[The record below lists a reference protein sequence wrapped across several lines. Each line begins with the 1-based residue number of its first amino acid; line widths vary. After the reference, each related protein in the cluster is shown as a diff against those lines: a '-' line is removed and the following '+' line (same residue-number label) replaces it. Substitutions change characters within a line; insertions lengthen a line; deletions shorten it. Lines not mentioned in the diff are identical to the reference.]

1 MRLLSALVIFLL
13 CALSTRALG
22 VDLTLQ
28 EAKLDVLGADLEGA
42 AAMYASW
49 LDANASSA
57 EAPVIFNRYFSL
69 EQNLPSLLEAGKKLL
84 GAAQKGPFVSET
96 MARIAWLF
104 EVAGKPED
112 ARDAYLSAF
121 AHGEPSALE
130 SAFLISLEMNDM
142 NALQSALAEMKDAAG
157 ESRELLGACLA
168 FQQGDVGTAEAAFI
182 RISSSTTNQSVALKA
197 LWMSYE
203 AALRTG
209 DSAGRLQ
216 AVKLLGQRFPHSPEY
231 AIVASEASATAQK
244 ASPGVTRLALPGG
257 FLIEAP
263 AGGQPVSSGQPAQ
276 PAGPVQAAQGAPDQ
290 KLPATSDA
298 TDGKAPTPP
307 ASPAQHGSPST
318 LQRSLCVQAGSFQ
331 MKENADDLMAELAR
345 KGFSPTLRTEAR
357 QGKSLYRVVAGSGLS
372 VEDARLLLDRLHQAG
387 FSGYLLS
394 DQESSAKEP
403 IPSRGDDAARVQ
415 STIAP

>member
-1 MRLLSALVIFLL
+1 
-13 CALSTRALG
+13 

-28 EAKLDVLGADLEGA
+28 EARLDVLGADLEGA

-49 LDANASSA
+49 LDANASST

-69 EQNLPSLLEAGKKLL
+69 EQSLPSLLEAGKKLL

-121 AHGEPSALE
+121 AHGGEPSALE
-130 SAFLISLEMNDM
+130 SAFLVSLEMNDM
-142 NALQSALAEMKDAAG
+142 NALQSTLAEMKDSAA

-168 FQQGDVGTAEAAFI
+168 FQQGDIGTAEAAFI
-182 RISSSTTNQSVALKA
+182 RISNSTSNQSVALKA

-203 AALRTG
+203 AALRSG
-209 DSAGRLQ
+209 DSAGRQQ
-216 AVKLLGQRFPHSPEY
+216 ALKLLGERFPHSPEY

-244 ASPGVTRLALPGG
+244 ASPGVTLLALPGS

-263 AGGQPVSSGQPAQ
+263 AGGQPVSPGPPAQ
-276 PAGPVQAAQGAPDQ
+276 PAGPLQAAQSAPDQ
-290 KLPATSDA
+290 KLPAASDA

-307 ASPAQHGSPST
+307 AAAAQNGSPSA
-318 LQRSLCVQAGSFQ
+318 LQPSLCVQAGSFQ
-331 MKENADDLMAELAR
+331 MKENADDLIAELTR
-345 KGFSPTLRTEAR
+345 KGFSPILRTEAR
-357 QGKSLYRVVAGSGLS
+357 QGKPLYRVVAGSGLS
-372 VEDARLLLDRLHQAG
+372 VEDARVLLDRLHQAG

-394 DQESSAKEP
+394 DQESGAKGP
-403 IPSRGDDAARVQ
+403 IPSSGNGAVRAQ
-415 STIAP
+415 TTIAP

>member
-1 MRLLSALVIFLL
+1 MRLLSAFVIFLL
-13 CALSTRALG
+13 CALSTRGFG

-28 EAKLDVLGADLEGA
+28 EAKLDLLGADLEGA

-121 AHGEPSALE
+121 AHGELSALE
-130 SAFLISLEMNDM
+130 SAFLVSLEMNDM

-168 FQQGDVGTAEAAFI
+168 FQQGDIGTAAAAFI
-182 RISSSTTNQSVALKA
+182 RISSSTSNQSVALKA

-203 AALRTG
+203 AALRSG
-209 DSAGRLQ
+209 DSAGRQQ
-216 AVKLLGQRFPHSPEY
+216 AVKLLGERFPHSPEY
-231 AIVASEASATAQK
+231 AIVASEASATVQR
-244 ASPGVTRLALPGG
+244 ASPGVTLLALPGS

-263 AGGQPVSSGQPAQ
+263 AGGPAVNPQPTQLAGPAQ
-276 PAGPVQAAQGAPDQ
+276 SAPDQ
-290 KLPATSDA
+290 KLPAASDA
-298 TDGKAPTPP
+298 TDGKASTLP
-307 ASPAQHGSPST
+307 ASPAQVGSPST

-331 MKENADDLMAELAR
+331 MKENADDLIAELTR
-345 KGFSPTLRTEAR
+345 KGFSPTLRTETR

-372 VEDARLLLDRLHQAG
+372 VEDARVLLDRLHQAG

-394 DQESSAKEP
+394 DQQSSAKEP
-403 IPSRGDDAARVQ
+403 IPSSGNDAARVQ
-415 STIAP
+415 TTIAP